1 MTPSKL
7 AQARIEKGF
16 TQSQVAEYMAVDV
29 GTVCRWEKGTQH
41 PYLRHVMKLC
51 TLYDKSAQ
59 ELGLAQEPEEGRKA
73 QEALEEV
80 IQGEV
85 PTPPRFP
92 NEASPKESGV
102 SQTFAKIFQRD
113 IGLRFDCIKYNWLHQ
128 QEASSSYVIL
138 QHQINQ
144 AIEDTMNEQ
153 QPKQNHNGMDRARRE
168 ALRRLALF
176 PIHVLGLST
185 LVVGIAP
192 SKSEEELL
200 THCAA
205 GITACDHL
213 TNGLH
218 EDMTLAS
225 SALSTYLPPLKAM
238 VDESSLH
245 RKEAARLITL
255 ASLIKSR
262 LSIHR
267 EGPKQAISYGRQAA
281 TYSKESGD
289 FLLWLGSLRQLSW
302 LYLCDNQALQAKK
315 TALRAQHLLEHAT
328 EYTNIPVPPL
338 MQSAIYAGTARSYA
352 ATRQKDEVLSAL
364 HQAHDSFPDSDSS
377 PDTLVYY
384 AEHNHN
390 RAHLLMH
397 EGLAYYHLK
406 QYKDASTSF
415 AQAIDPETLL
425 PQLPIVSE
433 RIRVEII
440 NHQVLTSL
448 MLPNKDKEQ
457 IIHSWI
463 TGMQGAQALR
473 SERRFNEAVT
483 AYRIMQALWPD
494 EKDIE
499 ELEDLAQHW

>member
-7 AQARIEKGF
+7 AQARIERGF
-16 TQSQVAEYMAVDV
+16 TQPQVAEYMAVDV
-29 GTVCRWEKGTQH
+29 GTVCRWEKGTQR
-41 PYLRHVMKLC
+41 PYPRHVMKLC
-51 TLYDKSAQ
+51 TLYDKSVQ
-59 ELGLAQEPEEGRKA
+59 QLGLIPESEEVRKA
-73 QEALEEV
+73 QEVLEEV
-80 IQGEV
+80 IQGEA
-85 PTPPRFP
+85 PTLPRFP
-92 NEASPKESGV
+92 TEASPKESGV
-102 SQTFAKIFQRD
+102 SQTFAKFFQRD
-113 IGLRFDCIKYNWLHQ
+113 LGLRFDCIKYNWQHQ
-128 QEASSSYVIL
+128 QEAPSSYVIF

-153 QPKQNHNGMDRARRE
+153 QPKQNHTGVDRARRE

-185 LVVGIAP
+185 LAVSTAP
-192 SKSEEELL
+192 SRPEDLL

-213 TNGLH
+213 SNGLH

-225 SALSTYLPPLKAM
+225 SVLSTYLPSLKAM

-245 RKEAARLITL
+245 RKEAARLVAQ
-255 ASLIKSR
+255 ASLIKML
-262 LSIHR
+262 LSVHR
-267 EGPKQAISYGRQAA
+267 EGSKQAISYGRQAV

-289 FLLWLGSLRQLSW
+289 FLLWLGSLRRLSW

-338 MQSAIYAGTARSYA
+338 MQSAIYAGTARCYA

-364 HQAHDSFPDSDSS
+364 HQAHDTFPDSDSS
-377 PDTLVYY
+377 RDMLVY
-384 AEHNHN
+384 AEHN
-390 RAHLLMH
+390 RAHLFMY
-397 EGLAYYHLK
+397 EGLAYYHLR

-425 PQLPIVSE
+425 SQLPLSSE
-433 RIRVEII
+433 RVRVEII
-440 NHQVLTSL
+440 NHQVLASL

-457 IIHSWI
+457 IRYGWVA
-463 TGMQGAQALR
+463 GMQGAQALR
-473 SERRFNEAVT
+473 SEQRFNEAMT

-499 ELEDLAQHW
+499 ELEEFTQHW